1 MTDVSRRK
9 PTSFEEYWLASKA
22 WQRSGLTLAS
32 ARALASAGILT
43 VEDLQSA
50 HTLELAMIPRIG
62 AKSLA
67 ILYELKGEKVPDVAL
82 LSRAKRV
89 RTSRVRTR

>member
-1 MTDVSRRK
+1 MVDVNGRK
-9 PTSFEEYWLASKA
+9 PTSFEEYWLASKE
-22 WQRSGLTLAS
+22 WQRKGLTLAS

-43 VEDLQSA
+43 LEDLQSA
-50 HTLELAMIPRIG
+50 PTLELAMIPRIG

-89 RTSRVRTR
+89 RTSKARTR

>member
-1 MTDVSRRK
+1 LNGRFK
-9 PTSFEEYWLASKA
+9 PASFEEYWRASKA
-22 WQRSGLTLAS
+22 WESKGLTLAS
-32 ARALASAGILT
+32 ARALTNAGFLT

-67 ILYELKGEKVPDVAL
+67 TLYKLKGETMPDVRMQYG
-82 LSRAKRV
+82 RAKRLL
-89 RTSRVRTR
+89 RPDRLRFR

>member
-1 MTDVSRRK
+1 LTDVSRRK

-82 LSRAKRV
+82 LSKAKRV

>member
-1 MTDVSRRK
+1 
-9 PTSFEEYWLASKA
+9 
-22 WQRSGLTLAS
+22 LTLAS
-32 ARALASAGILT
+32 ARTLTNAAFLT

-67 ILYELKGEKVPDVAL
+67 LLCELKGEKLPDVEMRHRKANRFHSF
-82 LSRAKRV
+82 LSPGAVGPSAQVVHRV
-89 RTSRVRTR
+89 AIRFAPVKGLRKPA